1 MGVTIIIDES
11 VEMRWTNLE
20 RCGEEIE
27 KSVVFDRSEEREIL
41 QRFRRGKENYNE
53 RFMLKRREREIS

>member
-1 MGVTIIIDES
+1 M
-11 VEMRWTNLE
+11 NLE

-41 QRFRRGKENYNE
+41 QRFRRGKENYNK